1 VNVCDLL
8 ENQID
13 LMRGIDPWKAKTTDA
28 TTSKAA
34 STTAPKATKTAKPPA
49 KTK

>member
-34 STTAPKATKTAKPPA
+34 NTTAPKATKTAKPPA